1 MKAAIILKDAYLKNF
16 NKGEY
21 DLIIGVDSG
30 ALHAIK
36 NNIFLDI
43 AIGDFDSVNN
53 NEYELVKNNSKE
65 IIKLNPIK
73 DITDTNA
80 AISKAKGYD
89 IEILGGIKGK
99 RIEHFI
105 SNIFDII
112 NHKNVLMKDEYSLIE
127 FIDNNDYKVRS
138 GYKFVSLFPI
148 EESIISLSGFKY
160 NLDNYNLKLYDNL
173 CISNEII
180 NNPKIEL
187 KKGKILIIYTIGD

>member
-21 DLIIGVDSG
+21 DLIIGADSG

-43 AIGDFDSVNN
+43 AIGDFDSVNM

-112 NHKNVLMKDEYSLIE
+112 NHKNILMKDEYSLIE

-180 NNPKIEL
+180 NNPEIEL